1 MLRTNKTLKILDL
14 SNCKLNNKSFNVVIK
29 GLKLEDNNNNNNS
42 NNLNKLILMGNDLK
56 EECGKDLSIFITYF
70 SKLKW
75 LNISKN
81 NIKNSGFRF
90 LLKKILDIITV
101 TSSVINL
108 ETIVAYNIGLKDE
121 DSISILAKIVENKNC
136 KLKSIILSDNDIGSG
151 TSHYIYNFFT
161 SMGKNKSVNELLLLN
176 CHLSNNCVNYICD
189 MLVNNKTLEKLCL
202 YNNNI
207 DNPDEFFKILE
218 IFMKKDN
225 TVSKNNTLKE
235 LDISKNKCDLPI
247 NEKFL
252 MIIKNIYIESLDI
265 SQNLNFINS
274 VQIELFKKVT
284 KEVQN
289 RIKII
294 Y

>member
-1 MLRTNKTLKILDL
+1 MLKTNKTLKILDI
-14 SNCKLNNKSFNVVIK
+14 SNCNLNNKSFNSIIK
-29 GLKLEDNNNNNNS
+29 GLKLNDSNNINNNTY
-42 NNLNKLILMGNDLK
+42 NLNKLILMGNDLK
-56 EECGKDLSIFITYF
+56 EECGKDLSIFITHF
-70 SKLKW
+70 NKLKW

-81 NIKNSGFRF
+81 NIKNSGFKF
-90 LLKKILDIITV
+90 LLKKILDIITI
-101 TSSVINL
+101 TNNLINL
-108 ETIVAYNIGLKDE
+108 ETIIAYNIGLKDE

-136 KLKSIILSDNDIGSG
+136 KLKSLILSDNDISNGNN
-151 TSHYIYNFFT
+151 HFIYDFFT
-161 SMGKNKSVNELLLLN
+161 SMGKNKSINELLLLN
-176 CHLSNNCVNYICD
+176 CHLSNDCVSYVCD
-189 MLVNNKTLEKLCL
+189 MLINNKTLEKLCL

-207 DNPDEFFKILE
+207 DNPNEFFKILE
-218 IFMKKDN
+218 IFMKKENND
-225 TVSKNNTLKE
+225 SKNNTLKE

-265 SQNLNFINS
+265 SQNFINNA
-274 VQIELFKKVT
+274 QIELFKKVA